1 MAIIPT
7 ATQKRLSA
15 AVPKFRKVLELAR
28 KRDVNESDTVTIV
41 TDILEEVFGFDK
53 YSEITREYSIKGTFC
68 DLAISTSKKIEY
80 LIEVKAIGTDLKD
93 NHLRQAV
100 TYASQEGIRWVVIT
114 NGIMWEVH
122 RVKVDNRVENT
133 KLIGFDFTK
142 LNPRKNEDQEIL
154 FLLCK
159 RGVQKDVIDEFY
171 EYRQSVNRYSVAA
184 VIMSDPIIG
193 AVRRELRRIKS
204 GLKVTDKNI
213 EDLIKEEVLKRDLIE
228 NESTK
233 EATKRIRKALK
244 KVATTK
250 SSKASSKSTGKS
262 NESNNVDA
270 FKAFTN

>member
-1 MAIIPT
+1 M
-7 ATQKRLSA
+7 
-15 AVPKFRKVLELAR
+15 PKFRKVLELAR

-53 YSEITREYSIKGTFC
+53 YSEITREYSIKGTYC

-184 VIMSDPIIG
+184 VIMSDPIIS

-213 EDLIKEEVLKRDLIE
+213 EDLIKEEVLKRDLVE

-244 KVATTK
+244 KISTTK